1 MMYIFL
7 RIFRSYKLLV
17 ALSSMIFTLSLLLI
31 MLGVINGAMENSIRD
46 MQRTA
51 NLYRA
56 GDTKIRLNGLETAL
70 SSVNLPYLTPVE
82 AKRLLLETLENF
94 RTLYGGKMMNDITD
108 SGGSYTAELEFE
120 IEPTNPSQISAIVN
134 YLENSV
140 APVITVKKL
149 TFLKSTDKN
158 TVRFL
163 ISANQPYY
171 GGVYEY

>member
-1 MMYIFL
+1 MHIFL

-17 ALSSMIFTLSLLLI
+17 ALSSMIFTLSVFLI
-31 MLGVINGAMENSIRD
+31 MLGVINGAMENTITE
-46 MQRTA
+46 MKRTA

-56 GDTKIRLNGLETAL
+56 GDTKTRLYGLETAL
-70 SSVNLPYLTPVE
+70 NKANPPYLTAAE

-94 RTLYGGKMMNDITD
+94 RTLYGGKIMNDITD
-108 SGGSYTAELEFE
+108 SGGSYSTELEFT
-120 IEPTNPSQISAIVN
+120 IEPTNPAQITAIVN

-149 TFLKSTDKN
+149 TFLKSQDKN

-163 ISANQPYY
+163 ISANPAILRRRI
-171 GGVYEY
+171 